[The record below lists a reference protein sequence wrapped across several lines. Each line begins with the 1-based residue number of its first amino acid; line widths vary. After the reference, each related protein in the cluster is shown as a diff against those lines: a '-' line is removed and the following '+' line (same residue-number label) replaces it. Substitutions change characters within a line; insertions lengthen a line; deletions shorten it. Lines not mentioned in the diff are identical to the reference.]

1 MSFWKS
7 VLGICETPP
16 LTRGWYVESGE
27 AVLDLDAAPALRR
40 PGGAARLEGTP
51 LPDRLLVVHGTDGR
65 FHAYVNRCTHMGRR
79 IDPAEAG
86 GELRCCSVSHSR
98 FGYDGQPAAGPAKKS
113 LTVLPVRSDGDRL
126 RLTLPG

>member
-1 MSFWKS
+1 
-7 VLGICETPP
+7 
-16 LTRGWYVESGE
+16 
-27 AVLDLDAAPALRR
+27 LRR